1 MQLHFKLIFLKILY
15 VKIKSKEMNEI
26 NILHTCTKKE
36 IHMKKNIEVLKCSQF
51 SLSIWIETTMF
62 IWFPAKFFQTS
73 TSADHCWDGIHF
85 SDLWGCIVKYF
96 LILCLS
102 LCIYQNFSVSTFLD
116 SFTLFHIMCSLIKKN
131 LVTFLILFIY
141 NSQISRKTLVLFVT
155 QGERDKKTVQS

>member
-1 MQLHFKLIFLKILY
+1 MFTVFTVNMNWDNHVHMISSKILSNLHF
-15 VKIKSKEMNEI
+15 S
-26 NILHTCTKKE
+26 
-36 IHMKKNIEVLKCSQF
+36 CS
-51 SLSIWIETTMF
+51 LLNWG
-62 IWFPAKFFQTS
+62 PVYLFFDQ
-73 TSADHCWDGIHF
+73 WDGIHF

-102 LCIYQNFSVSTFLD
+102 LCIYQNFFLYSVNTFLD

-155 QGERDKKTVQS
+155 QDERDKKTVQS